1 MTALTAHGLLPLLS
15 KYMVPECLRKLRQRS
30 EYVMSPAQSSERG
43 TDVEAIERDGCIV
56 LRDGS
61 RCAYF
66 VPSEMR
72 LFSLDAPPSIP
83 LEAVARMAAE
93 NFSSRKLPAGSL
105 HRYTVVQREA
115 MLPILNQD
123 RAPAPTNAK
132 PCLGR
137 LTLNISSLCNLACSY
152 CYADQGRYHS
162 EENLMTPPQ
171 VEGVLQRIFDLY
183 GEVTVVHFFGGEPL
197 MNLEAIDAACHF
209 LQLAVAEGVLPSMPR
224 LALTTNGTWSGPE
237 VLEILEHW
245 RIALTVSWDGA
256 REIHDQCRP
265 MISGASS
272 YELLADS
279 MKRFRDH
286 AIPFEI
292 ECTYNAYHQRNGI
305 SIVDLMEFFHRQT
318 DRRVLHIAPAF
329 LPRPAKLRSRDQS
342 EYVELASL
350 AEDYRIA
357 ARVSIQNL
365 VRGEGPILQFAYQ
378 VAEHL
383 ATRTPAQ
390 TYCPA
395 FFTQITVATDGS
407 VYPCFMLAGD
417 SAYCMGNLLDGS
429 FPGPAA
435 ARVLRQYFEEF
446 NARPHTWY
454 SCLCQGCVAG
464 EAIVAGTMSEPVFAP
479 IQQAIAEECVL
490 QLAAHIQNT

>member
-1 MTALTAHGLLPLLS
+1 MLRGGHPLAA
-15 KYMVPECLRKLRQRS
+15 PDPRKG
-30 EYVMSPAQSSERG
+30 V
-43 TDVEAIERDGCIV
+43 DVEAIERDGCIV

-72 LFSLDAPPSIP
+72 LFSIEAPPTIP
-83 LEAVARMAAE
+83 LEAVARMAE
-93 NFSSRKLPAGSL
+93 EKFSSRKAPTGSL
-105 HRYTVVQREA
+105 RRYAVAQREA

-123 RAPAPTNAK
+123 GALAPTTVK
-132 PCLGR
+132 PRLGR
-137 LTLNISSLCNLACSY
+137 LTLNISSMCNLACSY
-152 CYADQGRYHS
+152 CYADKGRYNS
-162 EENLMTPPQ
+162 AEKLMSPAQ
-171 VEGVLQRIFDLY
+171 IEGMLGRVLALY
-183 GEVTVVHFFGGEPL
+183 GDVTVVHFFGGEPL
-197 MNLEAIDAACHF
+197 MNLPAIEAACDF
-209 LQLAVAEGVLPSMPR
+209 LESSVADGTLPRMPR

-237 VLEILEHW
+237 VLDVLQRW
-245 RIALTVSWDGA
+245 NIALTVSWDGA
-256 REIHDQCRP
+256 REIHDHCRP
-265 MISGASS
+265 MLSGASS

-279 MKRFRDH
+279 MKRFRNH

-305 SIVDLMEFFHRQT
+305 TIVDLMDFFHNQT

-329 LPRPAKLRSRDQS
+329 LPRPAKLPLAAESD
-342 EYVELASL
+342 YVDLASL
-350 AEDYRIA
+350 AEDYRMA
-357 ARVSIQNL
+357 ARISIQNL

-417 SAYCMGNLLDGS
+417 SAYRMGNLLDGS
-429 FPGPAA
+429 FPGPYAV
-435 ARVLRQYFEEF
+435 RVLRQYFEEF
-446 NARPHTWY
+446 NARPQAWY
-454 SCLCQGCVAG
+454 SCLCEGCVAG

-490 QLAAHIQNT
+490 QLAAHLNNT